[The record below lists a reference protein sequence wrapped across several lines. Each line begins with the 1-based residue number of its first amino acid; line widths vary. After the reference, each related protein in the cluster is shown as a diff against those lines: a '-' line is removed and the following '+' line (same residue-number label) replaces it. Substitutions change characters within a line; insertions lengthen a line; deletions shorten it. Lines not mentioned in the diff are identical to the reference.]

1 MPDPGDTTPL
11 SSMDDMQKAEVAM
24 TMLAKFLELLMPVFA
39 KFFDI
44 IHKPKA

>member
-1 MPDPGDTTPL
+1 MVEDNTPIAN
-11 SSMDDMQKAEVAM
+11 MDDMAKAEVAM

-39 KFFDI
+39 KFYDI